1 MQFSTIHCA
10 DIVYLKWFESTT
22 VPIQWFDNMISFPF
36 HVWMSEKQFEYLKNS
51 LIKSLI
57 YLRKK

>member
-1 MQFSTIHCA
+1 MGLGKHNCPNTDEF
-10 DIVYLKWFESTT
+10 Y
-22 VPIQWFDNMISFPF
+22 DNMISFPF